1 MKIFVPF
8 VRTPTNIVLEAAA
21 RTPVL
26 NLASPRFWS
35 DFNAG
40 GIRRD
45 MAMARVTLGTGIM
58 AATGSVALEGKM
70 TGYGP
75 MRRGDKEAMKGTG
88 WQEFSMVF
96 NKEDVSD
103 DLLAKY
109 KSVTSVV
116 ESSDGK
122 VYVSYAGLEPIGTLL
137 GIAATAGEYS
147 MMNAGE
153 ADMQDIMV
161 GGSLGVY
168 QYLSEM
174 PMLQGVSD
182 VMKVFTSGA
191 KDAPTMFYNILAQ
204 VSKQGTEFMIGGSPL
219 GVHSSF
225 VAAVDRLMD
234 PTAKNVLQA
243 SEEVELDIAAGPRR
257 GFWEAV
263 NRAKS
268 RNPLTSDSLP
278 PRLDS
283 LTGEV
288 ETRGKGN
295 MYEMFLPFRKS
306 DGKVSPVHSVMVEYG
321 IPQYEPPK
329 KVDGVELTAEQVNTM
344 IEIATEN
351 GILAGTGTQSRSPA
365 PKRAARRAA
374 ARSGAPRPSTGP
386 AGCCGSAPSLR

>member
-1 MKIFVPF
+1 M
-8 VRTPTNIVLEAAA
+8 
-21 RTPVL
+21 
-26 NLASPRFWS
+26 
-35 DFNAG
+35 
-40 GIRRD
+40 
-45 MAMARVTLGTGIM
+45 
-58 AATGSVALEGKM
+58 
-70 TGYGP
+70 
-75 MRRGDKEAMKGTG
+75 
-88 WQEFSMVF
+88 F

-109 KSVTSVV
+109 KELTSVV
-116 ESSDGK
+116 EGSDGK

-153 ADMQDIMV
+153 ADMSDIMI
-161 GGSLGVY
+161 GGSMGVY

-174 PMLQGVSD
+174 PMLQGISD
-182 VMKVFTSGA
+182 IMDTLTSA
-191 KDAPTMFYNILAQ
+191 APDGPTKFYNILAQ
-204 VSKQGTEFMIGGSPL
+204 VSKQGTDFMIGGSPL

-234 PTAKNVLQA
+234 PTAKNVLEA
-243 SEEVELDIAAGPRR
+243 REEVEVEVASGPRR

-268 RNPLTSDSLP
+268 RNPLTTDSLP

-306 DGKVSPVHSVMVEYG
+306 DGKISPVHSVMVEYG
-321 IPQYEPPK
+321 IPQYEAPK
-329 KVDGVELTAEQVNTM
+329 RIEGVELTAEQVNTM

-351 GILAGTGTQSRSPA
+351 GVLADRVVKFAESPEMAVMAAKDLSQAQTLLQAEISRAYSLAKQRMLNPGDVYYDA
-365 PKRAARRAA
+365 DLADKIAELKEIQKSDGKYRR
-374 ARSGAPRPSTGP
+374 
-386 AGCCGSAPSLR
+386 